1 MAAAMLVEPQS
12 MMARA
17 AAPEIL
23 AVLKLWHMIS
33 PLHVPNADRHQWFEC
48 RRRSPTLVASLVSA
62 ATVTGSG
69 GKLRIELTD
78 NGRALCEN
86 APRASENVVRLEAQR
101 CGSRRSSVR
110 RTRSFGA

>member
-23 AVLKLWHMIS
+23 GRLKASHMIALCTS
-33 PLHVPNADRHQWFEC
+33 LTLTGQQWFEC
-48 RRRSPTLVASLVSA
+48 RRRSPTLLASLVST